1 MTPTVQASV
10 RAGSA
15 FACLRSSGWVVA
27 LVWCV
32 ACGPAPARLDWSSPV
47 SPTAAPESSPSRL
60 HVDGRTL
67 KTTDDRAVRLRGVN
81 VCSLEFDETGATW
94 QLQPDGGSQ
103 LLDGL
108 VDPTRWGANVVRMP
122 VNQERFLTDDGY
134 ASRVERLIDA
144 SAQHG
149 LYVLLDV
156 QWERAERTEPY
167 QLNIL
172 KEPTFGEGNTT
183 EAFWLKAS
191 GRFSNRTN
199 LLFDLI
205 NEPHDVPFEQVREKL
220 QQLIDSLAI
229 RAPETPVIAAGPDW
243 SHSVRAY
250 RDRPLRGANVIFS
263 AHEYLP
269 YDPPEKFDENF
280 VQTAAVLPVL
290 IGEFDVA
297 DSPIDGRPYQTVLI
311 ERAEAAGV
319 VGWLPWAIGCGMSLD
334 DDGSTLPAAQIAQLM
349 RSLNAK

>member
-1 MTPTVQASV
+1 M
-10 RAGSA
+10 
-15 FACLRSSGWVVA
+15 
-27 LVWCV
+27 
-32 ACGPAPARLDWSSPV
+32 
-47 SPTAAPESSPSRL
+47 
-60 HVDGRTL
+60 L
-67 KTTDDRAVRLRGVN
+67 KTTDNRSVRLRGVN

-94 QLQPDGGSQ
+94 QLQPDGGSP

-108 VDPTRWGANVVRMP
+108 VDTTRWGANVVRMP
-122 VNQERFLTDDGY
+122 VNQERFLTDDVY
-134 ASRVERLIDA
+134 ATRVERIIDA

-263 AHEYLP
+263 AHQYLP

-290 IGEFDVA
+290 LGEFDVA
-297 DSPIDGRPYQTVLI
+297 DSPVDGRPYQTVLI

-334 DDGSTLPAAQIAQLM
+334 DDRSTRPAAQVAQLM
-349 RSLNAK
+349 RSLNAQ